1 MVMRGAQVYLHKS
14 DLKVSWLTVA
24 AEERLSL
31 QGLIVAFIRPQQGVA
46 RNGPRILDSLLS
58 GFYSFN
64 HAASCHTVSPK

>member
-1 MVMRGAQVYLHKS
+1 MIKHFAIIS
-14 DLKVSWLTVA
+14 F
-24 AEERLSL
+24 LSL
-31 QGLIVAFIRPQQGVA
+31 IIGSCGGSGDNIKIDEFNITGTSDD